1 MKKLLITCL
10 ILFPNIALGA
20 TKYTKESSEY
30 AIRYVFGDK
39 AETFIKIA
47 HCESGLNNLAINKN
61 DAKITGHPS
70 WGLLQVNGQLGQD
83 DYLFHPYNNA
93 KEAKKIFEKQGFRAW
108 ANCSKSLGLIKS
120 G

>member
-1 MKKLLITCL
+1 LKKLLITCL

-47 HCESGLNNLAINKN
+47 HCESGLNNLAINKKSQDN
-61 DAKITGHPS
+61 RPSILGIIT
-70 WGLLQVNGQLGQD
+70 
-83 DYLFHPYNNA
+83 
-93 KEAKKIFEKQGFRAW
+93 
-108 ANCSKSLGLIKS
+108 SKWTTWTG
-120 G
+120 